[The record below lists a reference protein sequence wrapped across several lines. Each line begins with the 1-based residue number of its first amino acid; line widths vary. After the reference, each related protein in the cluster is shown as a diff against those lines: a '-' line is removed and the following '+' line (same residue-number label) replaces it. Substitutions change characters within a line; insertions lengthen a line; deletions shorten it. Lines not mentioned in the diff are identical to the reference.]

1 MNGVKNQTKRR
12 INNEQTIDHILD
24 IVLGVLCRRLFLYI
38 KHNWVECCNDNES
51 EIAVSAVV
59 FLAHTGM
66 VRDEFY

>member
-1 MNGVKNQTKRR
+1 
-12 INNEQTIDHILD
+12 
-24 IVLGVLCRRLFLYI
+24 VLGVLCRRLFLYI